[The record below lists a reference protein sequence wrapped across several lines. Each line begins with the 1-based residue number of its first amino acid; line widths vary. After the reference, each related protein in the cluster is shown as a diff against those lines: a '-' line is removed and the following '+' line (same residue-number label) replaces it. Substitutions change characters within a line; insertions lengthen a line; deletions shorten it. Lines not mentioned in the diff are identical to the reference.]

1 MASKSAATPASN
13 FSIRFDEEI
22 QRKSSTRR
30 PIRILHSV
38 GHLSRGG
45 IENWLYQLA
54 SRMDRSRF
62 LHHVL
67 VRTEEEEPFT
77 RAFQEAG
84 IPVIPCLGLTSPLAF
99 WRNFNDV
106 LDEHGPFDVLHA
118 HGFSLLTTQTL
129 LYAKLRGIPMRIVH
143 SHDDLRPKLARSGLL
158 YRFYA
163 STSLKIIRQLANAG
177 IACGSQA
184 AEWVFGNDWRR
195 RKPPIALIIGIDM
208 EPCFQPADPALRAR
222 YGIPPDRFVILQVGR
237 FESQK
242 NHEFTI
248 QIARELARRE
258 VPFHLLLIGNGSLR
272 QEMQRRMAKAGLK
285 DRCTWI
291 SDTDQI
297 PAILRSVV
305 DLKILPSLHEGLP
318 LVHIETQAAAIPIL
332 ISNTVTRE
340 AVIDPELVDFL
351 PIDRGPAVWSDRI
364 IERLGDRTKHEIT
377 SAHRERLLASRFNI
391 HQSLRELTEIY
402 ERAYA
407 STDLVMER

>member
-1 MASKSAATPASN
+1 MAPKSALTPVTSSN
-13 FSIRFDEEI
+13 IRSNEEI
-22 QRKSSTRR
+22 QPQSNARR

-62 LHHVL
+62 QHHVL

-99 WRNFNDV
+99 RRNFNDV
-106 LDEHGPFDVLHA
+106 LDQHGPFDVLHA
-118 HGFSLLTTQTL
+118 HGFSFLTTQTL
-129 LYAKLRGIPMRIVH
+129 LYSKLRGIPMRIVH
-143 SHDDLRPKLARSGLL
+143 RHDDLRPKLARSGML
-158 YRFYA
+158 YRFYT
-163 STSLKIIRQLANAG
+163 STSLKLIRQLANAG
-177 IACGSQA
+177 VACGSQA
-184 AEWVFGNDWRR
+184 AEWVFGKDWRQR
-195 RKPPIALIIGIDM
+195 TPPIALIIGVDM
-208 EPCFQPADPALRAR
+208 EPCFQPADPDLRVH
-222 YGIPPDRFVILQVGR
+222 YGIPQDRFVILQVGR
-237 FESQK
+237 FEPQK

-258 VPFHLLLIGNGSLR
+258 VPIHLLLIGNGSL
-272 QEMQRRMAKAGLK
+272 QLEMQRKIAEAGLK

-297 PAILRSVV
+297 PAILRSVA

-332 ISNTVTRE
+332 ISDRVTRE
-340 AVIDPELVDFL
+340 AVIDPGLVDFL
-351 PIDRGPAVWSDRI
+351 PIDQGPEIWADRI
-364 IERLGDRTKHEIT
+364 MERLGDETNHLIT
-377 SAHRERLLASRFNI
+377 PEHREML
-391 HQSLRELTEIY
+391 
-402 ERAYA
+402 
-407 STDLVMER
+407 